1 VKSRLDAEL
10 VRRGLARSREVAA
23 DLIAANKVLVNGMV
37 VSKSASVVDA
47 QSSIKLADEQ
57 DEYVSRGGHKL
68 SGALD
73 HFSNLNVA
81 GVTALDAGAS
91 TGGFTDVLLKRGV
104 KKVVAVDV
112 GYGQLA
118 WQLQSDARVKILDRV
133 NVRHLTAAQVGEQ
146 IELVVADLSF
156 ISLKLV
162 LPALFSVASEAA
174 NFLVMVK
181 PQFEVGKDKLGAG
194 GVVRD
199 AQLRK
204 EAVAAVATSAYEQG
218 FGCLGVVASPLPGP
232 SGNVEYFLWLQK
244 GAPALRQ
251 VDLDLAIET
260 GPA

>member
-1 VKSRLDAEL
+1 LDAEL

-73 HFSNLNVA
+73 HFSYLNVA

-146 IELVVADLSF
+146 IDLVVADLSF

-204 EAVAAVATSAYEQG
+204 EAVAAVAASAYEQG

>member
-1 VKSRLDAEL
+1 MKSRLDAEL

-118 WQLQSDARVKILDRV
+118 WELRNDSRVIILDRT
-133 NVRHLTAAQVGEQ
+133 NVRHLTIEQVGEPVD
-146 IELVVADLSF
+146 LVVADLSF
-156 ISLKLV
+156 ISLTLV
-162 LPALFSVASEAA
+162 LPALVSVSKTDADY
-174 NFLVMVK
+174 LVMVK
-181 PQFEVGKDKLGAG
+181 PQFEVGREKLGAG

-199 AQLRK
+199 VSLRK
-204 EAVAAVATSAYEQG
+204 TAVMEVADCAYDMG
-218 FGCLGVVASPLPGP
+218 LGCQGVVASPLPGP
-232 SGNVEYFLWLQK
+232 SGNVEYFLWLK
-244 GAPALRQ
+244 RGASELSQ
-251 VDLDLAIET
+251 TSLDSAVER
-260 GPA
+260 GPQ

>member
-1 VKSRLDAEL
+1 MKSRLDAEL

-23 DLIAANKVLVNGMV
+23 DLIAANKVLVNGIV

-47 QSSIKLADEQ
+47 HSSIKLVDEQ

-73 HFSNLNVA
+73 HFSNLKVA
-81 GVTALDAGAS
+81 GATALDAGAS
-91 TGGFTDVLLKRGV
+91 TGGFTDVLLKRGA

-146 IELVVADLSF
+146 IDLVVADLSF

-162 LPALFSVASEAA
+162 LPALFSVANEAA

-204 EAVAAVATSAYEQG
+204 EAVAAVAASAYDQG